1 MECFQT
7 QNFWPLHG
15 GALLLIRRCGQFVE
29 QASQRVFFVV
39 LTSFSLVV
47 YGVRGA
53 GYRKE
58 IFGDDLDLFFHA
70 VNRPVA
76 SGISKLDHFGLF
88 DPYNG
93 YLVVLLRAF
102 THIALI
108 GPDTNFT
115 LHAYLLMTVFFAVT
129 TAGIC
134 MVVSASTSR
143 KIALLAMGFLVFLP
157 FSNLVILAQI
167 NTVAWPLALLMLVI
181 TATRKYP
188 TTLIGKVLLAALFAL
203 TAMSTGTV
211 VIAIA
216 FLTLN
221 LLQDFRRIDKY
232 ELSLLIVTAVSFLV
246 QWFSYTPRT
255 NPKLPLLGELHKA
268 LYNFAPQYIREKIGA
283 SLNGDD
289 QIVFWIIPLM
299 LLIIWLVQAN
309 FARQTNWLTVISAT
323 KLFGGGFVLLSLL
336 IRGNGWFNT
345 HYLYIPAAMFWIS
358 LVLLFHENRRI
369 ASTRMTIAI
378 TGALFATTYSG
389 VFYLL

>member
-1 MECFQT
+1 M
-7 QNFWPLHG
+7 
-15 GALLLIRRCGQFVE
+15 E

-39 LTSFSLVV
+39 LISFSLIV

-108 GPDTNFT
+108 GPDTSFT

-211 VIAIA
+211 VIVIA

-268 LYNFAPQYIREKIGA
+268 VYNFAPQYIRDKFGA

-309 FARQTNWLTVISAT
+309 FARQTNWLSVISAT

>member
-1 MECFQT
+1 MEQ
-7 QNFWPLHG
+7 
-15 GALLLIRRCGQFVE
+15 
-29 QASQRVFFVV
+29 SSKRVFFVV

-53 GYRKE
+53 GYRRE
-58 IFGDDLDLFFHA
+58 IFGDDLDLFLYA

-93 YLVVLLRAF
+93 YLAVLLRAF

-181 TATRKYP
+181 TAARKYP
-188 TTLIGKVLLAALFAL
+188 TTLKGKVLLAALFAL
-203 TAMSTGTV
+203 AAMSTGTV
-211 VIAIA
+211 VLAIA

-221 LLQDFRRIDKY
+221 LLQDFRKIHKY
-232 ELSLLIVTAVSFLV
+232 ELSLLIVTSVSFLV
-246 QWFSYTPRT
+246 QWISYTPRT

-268 LYNFAPQYIREKIGA
+268 IYNFAPQYIREKIGA

-289 QIVFWIIPLM
+289 QIVFWIIPVI

-309 FARQTNWLTVISAT
+309 FARQTNWQSVISAM
-323 KLFGGGFVLLSLL
+323 KLSAGGLVLLSLL
-336 IRGNGWFNT
+336 IQGNGWFNT
-345 HYLYIPAAMFWIS
+345 HYLYISAAMFWIS
-358 LVLLFHENRRI
+358 LTLLFHENRRI
-369 ASTRMTIAI
+369 ESTRMAIAI
-378 TGALFATTYSG
+378 TCALFATTYSG

>member
-1 MECFQT
+1 M
-7 QNFWPLHG
+7 
-15 GALLLIRRCGQFVE
+15 IRRCSQLVE

-47 YGVRGA
+47 YGARGA

-108 GPDTNFT
+108 GPDTSFT
-115 LHAYLLMTVFFAVT
+115 LHAYLLMTVFFAIT

-167 NTVAWPLALLMLVI
+167 NTVAWPLALLILVV

-188 TTLIGKVLLAALFAL
+188 STFTGKILLAALFAL

-211 VIAIA
+211 VIVIA

-221 LLQDFRRIDKY
+221 LLQDFRRINKY
-232 ELSLLIVTAVSFLV
+232 ELSLLAVTAVSFLI
-246 QWFSYTPRT
+246 QWFSFTPRS

-268 LYNFAPQYIREKIGA
+268 VYNFSPQYIRDKIGA

-309 FARQTNWLTVISAT
+309 FARHTNWLSVISAT

-345 HYLYIPAAMFWIS
+345 HYLYIPAAMFWVSIS
-358 LVLLFHENRRI
+358 LLFHENQRI
-369 ASTRMTIAI
+369 ASTRMTVAI